1 MDVCL
6 SLIHI
11 STHGWEKVSDIDSVD
26 LCKELE
32 QIGVKTIVYTD
43 ISVSYTHLDVYKRQH
58 LDLMHLLE
66 KMTINPAKL
75 YNLDRGYIKEGSFAD
90 IVIFNPDEKWEV
102 KDFESKATNTPF
114 IGEVLD
120 GKIKY
125 TICEGKVVYEG

>member
-1 MDVCL
+1 MRMNEDGKTVRAMD
-6 SLIHI
+6 
-11 STHGWEKVSDIDSVD
+11 
-26 LCKELE
+26 
-32 QIGVKTIVYTD
+32 
-43 ISVSYTHLDVYKRQH
+43 
-58 LDLMHLLE
+58 LLE